1 MLNLFLFAGQAQGQM
16 FNTAGPAT
24 APPYVP
30 PDFDVISCNRQLDNE
45 PEMTLAVSQSYFE
58 ENLRDIYG
66 EDEFTFTTDLREET
80 PFGPT
85 AVGYNGYVKTV
96 PEDELLVDFDD
107 ECMYCHWPLH
117 RLGGA
122 TLD

>member
-16 FNTAGPAT
+16 FNQAGAAT
-24 APPYVP
+24 MPPYVP

-66 EDEFTFTTDLREET
+66 EDEFTFASDLREE
-80 PFGPT
+80 GK
-85 AVGYNGYVKTV
+85 AVDYNGYVKTV

-107 ECMYCHWPLH
+107 ECKYCHWPS
-117 RLGGA
+117 GFIV
-122 TLD
+122 